1 MKKYYYT
8 LTAILLALIML
19 SSCGSE
25 GSANSVHTHAWSEWT
40 ILEAA
45 TCTENGTEER
55 LCDCG
60 EKETQQIEALGHTEV
75 IDNAVAPSCT
85 ESGKSEGKHCSI
97 CNVITVNQ
105 TEINATGH
113 TFNDWQ
119 IIKTATCTE
128 AGSEERFCNCGE
140 KETRQTEAIGH
151 TEVIDNAV
159 SPTCTKPGKSEGK
172 HCNVCHAIIVSQ
184 SEIKATGHIFSDWKT
199 EKTETC
205 TSEGIKTR
213 ACFCGEKQTEAIPTT
228 AHSYING
235 VCTVCGK
242 EDPATPNPEKIYNDA
257 LNLLNSGKYEDAY
270 NKFIT
275 IKDKKDVNEY
285 LNRFIWVYTTEK
297 YTNHSGTVTRT
308 TTYTYGANGNIEK
321 AHETDSRGIE
331 YITTY
336 TYGTTGESNYIEET
350 RLEVGTDNNL
360 ITTSLYDKKGALKEQ
375 SIWSSIEEAEYSI
388 LYQYDSNGLLIK
400 ESNNNFNMPYTIDY
414 TYDKN
419 GKLSQ
424 SSLNDYFSSTVT
436 KYEYDKNG
444 NLIKET
450 TQYYDGESSIS
461 YEYDANG
468 NLTIASKSSG
478 EVTEYSGYKLIYRS

>member
-19 SSCGSE
+19 SSCDSE

-40 ILEAA
+40 TLEAE

-75 IDNAVAPSCT
+75 IDNAIAPTCT
-85 ESGKSEGKHCSI
+85 TAGKSEGKHCSI
-97 CNVITVNQ
+97 CNTITVKQTEISATGHNFNDWTVLLAATCTEVGSEERTCDCGEKETRQIEALGHTEVVDNAVDPTCTTAGKSEGKHCSICNTITVNQ
-105 TEINATGH
+105 TEISATGH
-113 TFNDWQ
+113 
-119 IIKTATCTE
+119 
-128 AGSEERFCNCGE
+128 
-140 KETRQTEAIGH
+140 H
-151 TEVIDNAV
+151 
-159 SPTCTKPGKSEGK
+159 
-172 HCNVCHAIIVSQ
+172 
-184 SEIKATGHIFSDWKT
+184 FSDWKT
-199 EKTETC
+199 EKNATC
-205 TSEGIKTR
+205 TAEGLKTR
-213 ACFCGEKQTEAIPTT
+213 TCACGEKQSQSIPTI
-228 AHSYING
+228 AHSYSNG
-235 VCTVCGK
+235 ACTSCGK
-242 EDPATPNPEKIYNDA
+242 ADPTTPDPEKIYNDA
-257 LNLLNSGKYEDAY
+257 LTLIKSGKYEDAY
-270 NKFIT
+270 KKFIT
-275 IKDKKDVNEY
+275 IKDKKDVSEY
-285 LNRFIWVYTTEK
+285 LDRFHWVYTVEK

-308 TTYTYGANGNIEK
+308 TTYTYGANGKIEK

-336 TYGTTGESNYIEET
+336 TYGTTGESNYIEKT
-350 RLEVGTDNNL
+350 RWEVGTDNNL

-419 GKLSQ
+419 GKLIQ

-468 NLTIASKSSG
+468 NLTKASKSSG